1 LPTTS
6 QPTARAKETAKDAV
20 PPVIVKLGKQER
32 ARIKKLLRGEG
43 SLMGEVQ
50 TAIDELKT
58 TGTISADAQP
68 VIVVVREKPRGLFS

>member
-1 LPTTS
+1 M
-6 QPTARAKETAKDAV
+6 
-20 PPVIVKLGKQER
+20 KLGKQER

-68 VIVVVREKPRGLFS
+68 VIVVVREKSRGLFS

>member
-1 LPTTS
+1 
-6 QPTARAKETAKDAV
+6 
-20 PPVIVKLGKQER
+20 VKLGKQER

-68 VIVVVREKPRGLFS
+68 VIVVVREKSRGLFS